1 MKKVLAGTTMFI
13 FGVLLVGLT
22 ASTARADI
30 VFASGGSNF
39 GDENVLA
46 VNNQIGNTVIGMTQN
61 PVFSVNFTSPST
73 LSTQSAGQARF
84 IGPFNQI
91 TITPGSGFA
100 FQVISFN
107 AFNIGGSGTGTVL
120 VTGVNQFG
128 VSESMS
134 FSVGPGQNFIQLT
147 GTQGQVITSVV
158 LNSTN
163 TIGDLRQ
170 VRIDGVALTPPQ
182 AIPEPASMLLLG
194 TGLAGLAT
202 GIRIRRNKRK

>member
-1 MKKVLAGTTMFI
+1 MKKLLSYTTLL
-13 FGVLLVGLT
+13 FGVMLFVSLT
-22 ASTARADI
+22 ASTTRADI

-46 VNNQIGNTVIGMTQN
+46 INGQVGNTVFGTTQN
-61 PVFSVNFTSPST
+61 PVFGVSFTSPST
-73 LSTQSAGQARF
+73 LSTQSGGQARF
-84 IGPFNQI
+84 IGPFNQV
-91 TITPGSGFA
+91 TILPDSGFA

-107 AFNIGGSGTGTVL
+107 AFNIGGDGTGTVL
-120 VTGVNQFG
+120 VTGINQFG

-134 FSVGPGQNFIQLT
+134 FDIGPGQNFIQLT

-170 VRIDGVALTPPQ
+170 VRIDGAVRPQ
-182 AIPEPASMLLLG
+182 EVPEPASMLLLG
-194 TGLAGLAT
+194 TGLAGVA
-202 GIRIRRNKRK
+202 GAVRRKLKARS

>member
-1 MKKVLAGTTMFI
+1 MNKVLLRAAVFI
-13 FGVLLVGLT
+13 GVMLLVGLT
-22 ASTARADI
+22 ASTIRADI

-46 VNNQIGNTVIGMTQN
+46 VNNQVGNTVIGTTQN
-61 PVFSVNFTSPST
+61 PVFSVRFTSPST
-73 LSTQSAGQARF
+73 LSTQSGGQARF

-91 TITPGSGFA
+91 TITPDSGFG

-107 AFNIGGSGTGTVL
+107 AFDIGGSGTATVL
-120 VTGVNQFG
+120 VTGTNQFG

-134 FSVGPGQNFIQLT
+134 FSVGSGQNFIQLT
-147 GTQGQVITSVV
+147 GTQGQIITSVV
-158 LNSTN
+158 INSTN

-170 VRIDGVALTPPQ
+170 VRIDGATVPQ

-194 TGLAGLAT
+194 TGLVGLAR
-202 GIRIRRNKRK
+202 GIRTRRNKKK